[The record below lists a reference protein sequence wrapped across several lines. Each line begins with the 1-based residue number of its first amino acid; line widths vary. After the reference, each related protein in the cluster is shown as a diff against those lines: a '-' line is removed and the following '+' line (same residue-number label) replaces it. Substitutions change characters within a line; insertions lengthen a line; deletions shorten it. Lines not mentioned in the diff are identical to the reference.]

1 MTVTALVSGGKD
13 SIFSAYLA
21 DTQGW
26 TVDELL
32 VLRPEDPDSWMFH
45 TPNLPLVALQAE
57 AWGKRCRSEPVV
69 GRDEAD
75 EAEALR
81 AALASD
87 RGPVVAGAIASSY
100 QWSRLV
106 RIADEVHRRVYT
118 PLWGKEGSTVVRAE
132 IDAGLDI
139 RMIHLS
145 AEPLTE
151 ELLGLR
157 LDLPLLAELERRSRE
172 LRRFHSAGE
181 GGEFETLVVDA
192 PFFQRRIVLD
202 ETHIE
207 RRGGARRLAVDRA
220 HLEPKLTSE
229 RPDAPERRVGG
240 P

>member
-32 VLRPEDPDSWMFH
+32 VVRPEDPDSWMFH
-45 TPNLPLVALQAE
+45 TPNLPLVELQAE
-57 AWGKRCRSEPVV
+57 AWGKRCRSEPVT
-69 GRDEAD
+69 GRREEDEI
-75 EAEALR
+75 EALR
-81 AALASD
+81 VALAAGS
-87 RGPVVAGAIASSY
+87 GPVVAGAIASSY
-100 QWSRLV
+100 QWSRLLRV
-106 RIADEVHRRVYT
+106 ADEVHRPVYT

-151 ELLGLR
+151 ELLGQR
-157 LDLPLLAELERRSRE
+157 LDLRLLVELERRSHE

-192 PFFQRRIVLD
+192 PFFERRIALD

-207 RRGGARRLAVDRA
+207 QQGGARRLTVDRA
-220 HLEPKLTSE
+220 HLEPKRPSE
-229 RPDAPERRVGG
+229 IPDAPERRAGAR
-240 P
+240 

>member
-45 TPNLPLVALQAE
+45 TPNLSLVGLQAE
-57 AWGKRCRSEPVV
+57 AWGKRCRSEPVL
-69 GRDEAD
+69 GRSEEDETN
-75 EAEALR
+75 ALR
-81 AALASD
+81 SALAAD

-100 QWSRLV
+100 QWSRVLRV
-106 RIADEVHRRVYT
+106 AEEVDRRVYT

-157 LDLPLLAELERRSRE
+157 LDLPLLSELERRSRE
-172 LRRFHSAGE
+172 HRRFHSAGE

-192 PFFQRRIVLD
+192 PFFERRIALD
-202 ETHIE
+202 ATHIE
-207 RRGGARRLAVDRA
+207 ERGSARRLTVDRA
-220 HLEPKLTSE
+220 HLESKPV
-229 RPDAPERRVGG
+229 PEGRSVGG
-240 P
+240 SAP

>member
-45 TPNLPLVALQAE
+45 TPNLALVTLQAE

-69 GRDEAD
+69 GRSEAD
-75 EAEALR
+75 EDHALR
-81 AALASD
+81 SALSNAH
-87 RGPVVAGAIASSY
+87 GPVIAGAISSSY
-100 QWSRLV
+100 QWSRLS
-106 RIADEVHRRVYT
+106 RIADEIDRQVYT
-118 PLWGKEGSTVVRAE
+118 PLWGKEGSIVVRAE

-157 LDLPLLAELERRSRE
+157 LDLALLTELERRSRE
-172 LRRFHSAGE
+172 QRRFHSAGE

-192 PFFQRRIVLD
+192 PFFDRRIALD
-202 ETHIE
+202 ETHVE
-207 RRGGARRLAVDRA
+207 GRGSARRLTVDRA
-220 HLEPKLTSE
+220 HLEPKL
-229 RPDAPERRVGG
+229 RPGRPRTGG
-240 P
+240 RTA

>member
-45 TPNLPLVALQAE
+45 TPNLALVTLQAE

-69 GRDEAD
+69 GRSEAD
-75 EAEALR
+75 EDHALR
-81 AALASD
+81 SALSNAH
-87 RGPVVAGAIASSY
+87 GPVIAGAIASSY
-100 QWSRLV
+100 QWSRLS
-106 RIADEVHRRVYT
+106 RIADEIDRQVYT
-118 PLWGKEGSTVVRAE
+118 PLWGKEGSIVVRAE

-157 LDLPLLAELERRSRE
+157 LDLALLTELERRSRE
-172 LRRFHSAGE
+172 QRRFHSAGE

-192 PFFQRRIVLD
+192 PFFDRRIALD
-202 ETHIE
+202 ETHVE
-207 RRGGARRLAVDRA
+207 GRGSARRLTVDRA
-220 HLEPKLTSE
+220 HLEPKLPPG
-229 RPDAPERRVGG
+229 RPRTGG
-240 P
+240 RTA